1 MWALLTTWTLQ
12 LMGCQ
17 QSLAETLGDAICF
30 GSSFPPFRFFLVFH
44 QHFSSN
50 LVCTRSV
57 VLPAIV
63 LFLFLLGSS
72 NVWLGCFK
80 DLPVLTVLHWGYT
93 GMYTRCAPKRKQLNS
108 TRQTNMSRYVVLLW
122 IKWCNH
128 LSCSTLLCNKNRST
142 NNITGRIPVVITGKS
157 RCKLTS
163 LAVKHAAATTSN
175 ILFCYFLALHS
186 YECKARKY

>member
-1 MWALLTTWTLQ
+1 MLLEALLLVASTLPLLQPPQLARRDIREYLEDNADPDGNLWCGQTLSNNFLQGWTLSVSMM
-12 LMGCQ
+12 LLLLLLLF
-17 QSLAETLGDAICF
+17 SVL
-30 GSSFPPFRFFLVFH
+30 SFALRVCRDVH
-44 QHFSSN
+44 K
-50 LVCTRSV
+50 VCTQ
-57 VLPAIV
+57 
-63 LFLFLLGSS
+63 
-72 NVWLGCFK
+72 
-80 DLPVLTVLHWGYT
+80 TET
-93 GMYTRCAPKRKQLNS
+93 NS

-142 NNITGRIPVVITGKS
+142 NNITGRIPVVIVGKS